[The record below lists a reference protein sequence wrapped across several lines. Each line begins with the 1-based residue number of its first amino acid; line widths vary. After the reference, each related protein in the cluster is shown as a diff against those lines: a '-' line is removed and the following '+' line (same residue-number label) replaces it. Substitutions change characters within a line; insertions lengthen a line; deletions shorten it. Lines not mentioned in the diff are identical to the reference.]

1 MPKLLPCF
9 LYWRRGK
16 AGRPKSGFGLMRL
29 SMDGDV
35 IDIEKTKEI
44 ADRFMEAGFRYFGTA
59 YGYNDGESE
68 KAAKVAL
75 VDRYPRES
83 FLFATKVPV
92 WAGAES
98 KEEVQQM
105 FYTSLD
111 RTGAGYGDCGFY
123 PFRDVCGLFP
133 YFPGQRVKGKILSI
147 PCVSGRISGGLCHR
161 VRVDALSEGG
171 SKRYPCGN
179 SGRAG

>member
-1 MPKLLPCF
+1 
-9 LYWRRGK
+9 
-16 AGRPKSGFGLMRL
+16 MRL

-92 WAGAES
+92 
-98 KEEVQQM
+98 
-105 FYTSLD
+105 D
-111 RTGAGYGDCGFY
+111 RKS
-123 PFRDVCGLFP
+123 V
-133 YFPGQRVKGKILSI
+133 V
-147 PCVSGRISGGLCHR
+147 
-161 VRVDALSEGG
+161 
-171 SKRYPCGN
+171 
-179 SGRAG
+179 